1 MLYLGEIALTCNE
14 KNDNL
19 FVNKKGK
26 IYNQPQIREQP
37 YWLKVTLEAVV
48 YFHTL
53 MGACKIVKTQAKRKN
68 DSASI
73 KEKVEKIK
81 KEVGKVIVGQE
92 EMIEYIIVALLS
104 DGHILLEGYPG
115 LGKTVMVKTI
125 ARVLDA
131 KFQRVQF
138 TPDLIPGDITGF
150 EMWDPESR
158 KSRIQK
164 GPVFTNL
171 LLADEINR
179 APAKVQ
185 SALLEA
191 MQEKQVTIG
200 RETYY
205 LEKLFLVLAT
215 QNPIEISGT
224 YLLPEAE
231 IDRFMFKLK
240 VQYPT
245 YGNERE
251 ITERQIRD
259 DDIELDAVL
268 TQKELLVLRHTIAES
283 LPLQEE
289 SAIVR
294 YITRLVRATRPE
306 EGNGESRNLVLYGAS
321 PRASIALA
329 KASRVY
335 AFIHGEDMVLPEHV
349 HKMAYPVL
357 RHRVILTHEAESQ
370 GIDADAI
377 IDKILHRVPILE

>member
-1 MLYLGEIALTCNE
+1 MKTRS
-14 KNDNL
+14 KTVSHD
-19 FVNKKGK
+19 
-26 IYNQPQIREQP
+26 RE
-37 YWLKVTLEAVV
+37 LV
-48 YFHTL
+48 
-53 MGACKIVKTQAKRKN
+53 
-68 DSASI
+68 
-73 KEKVEKIK
+73 KEKVETMKR
-81 KEVGKVIVGQE
+81 EVGKVIVGQTE
-92 EMIEYIIVALLS
+92 LIEGIIIALLS

-115 LGKTVMVKTI
+115 LGKTVTVKTV

-131 KFQRVQF
+131 TFQRVQF

-150 EMWDPESR
+150 EMWDPETR
-158 KSRIQK
+158 KSRIQR

-200 RETYY
+200 RETYP

-240 VQYPT
+240 VQYPA

-251 ITERQIRD
+251 ITERQIREGQE
-259 DDIELDAVL
+259 ELKVVVSPNEVL
-268 TQKELLVLRHTIAES
+268 SFRHMISEW
-283 LPLQEE
+283 LPLHET
-289 SAIVR
+289 SVTIK

-306 EGNGESRNLVLYGAS
+306 DGNGTLKNFVMYGAS

-329 KASRVY
+329 RASRVY
-335 AFIHGEDMVLPEHV
+335 AFIQGEDTVLPEHV

-357 RHRVILTHEAESQ
+357 RHRIILTHEAESQ
-370 GIDADAI
+370 GIDSDDI
-377 IDKILHRVPILE
+377 IEKILHQVPILE

>member
-1 MLYLGEIALTCNE
+1 MKVRTKTLA
-14 KNDNL
+14 NDRD
-19 FVNKKGK
+19 F
-26 IYNQPQIREQP
+26 
-37 YWLKVTLEAVV
+37 
-48 YFHTL
+48 
-53 MGACKIVKTQAKRKN
+53 
-68 DSASI
+68 I
-73 KEKVEKIK
+73 KEKIEKIK
-81 KEVGKVIVGQE
+81 KEVGKVIIGQD
-92 EMIEYIIVALLS
+92 EMIESIIVALLS

-115 LGKTVMVKTI
+115 LGKTVTVKTL

-131 KFQRVQF
+131 KFKRVQF

-150 EMWDPESR
+150 EMWDPETR

-200 RETYY
+200 RETYP

-240 VQYPT
+240 VRYPA
-245 YGNERE
+245 YGDERE

-259 DDIELDAVL
+259 EEVELDVVL
-268 TQKELLVLRHTIAES
+268 DTKEVISLRHTISEW
-283 LPLQEE
+283 LPLEE
-289 SAIVR
+289 TSVIVK
-294 YITRLVRATRPE
+294 YITRLVRATRPNE
-306 EGNGESRNLVLYGAS
+306 ENGDLRNLVMYGAS
-321 PRASIALA
+321 PRATIALA
-329 KASRVY
+329 KAARVY
-335 AFIHGEDMVLPEHV
+335 AFIIGDDIVLPEHV

-357 RHRVILTHEAESQ
+357 RHRIILTHEAESQ
-370 GIDADAI
+370 GIDSDDI
-377 IDKILHRVPILE
+377 IEKILHRLPILE

>member
-1 MLYLGEIALTCNE
+1 MRGLHVKQRA
-14 KNDNL
+14 
-19 FVNKKGK
+19 K
-26 IYNQPQIREQP
+26 IIWSRDSIREK
-37 YWLKVTLEAVV
+37 L
-48 YFHTL
+48 
-53 MGACKIVKTQAKRKN
+53 
-68 DSASI
+68 
-73 KEKVEKIK
+73 EKIK
-81 KEVGKVIVGQE
+81 KEVGKIIVGQE
-92 EMIEYIIVALLS
+92 EMIEGIIIALLS

-115 LGKTVMVKTI
+115 LGKTITVKTV

-150 EMWDPESR
+150 EMLDPETR
-158 KSRIQK
+158 KSKIQK

-179 APAKVQ
+179 SPAKVQ

-200 RETYY
+200 RETYP

-240 VQYPT
+240 VCYPSYT
-245 YGNERE
+245 DERE
-251 ITERQIRD
+251 ITERQV
-259 DDIELDAVL
+259 LDTEATLDVILTPKEVL
-268 TQKELLVLRHTIAES
+268 SLRHTIAEW
-283 LPLQEE
+283 LPLQET
-289 SAIVR
+289 SAIVK

-306 EGNGESRNLVLYGAS
+306 ENNGALRELVMYGAS
-321 PRASIALA
+321 PRATIALA

-335 AFIHGEDMVLPEHV
+335 AFLHRDDIVLPEHV

-357 RHRVILTHEAESQ
+357 RHRIILSHEAESQ
-370 GIDADAI
+370 GIDSDDI
-377 IDKILHRVPILE
+377 IEKILQRVARLE

>member
-1 MLYLGEIALTCNE
+1 MRSPHEMG
-14 KNDNL
+14 
-19 FVNKKGK
+19 VNKIVRQQPKTKG
-26 IYNQPQIREQP
+26 E
-37 YWLKVTLEAVV
+37 
-48 YFHTL
+48 
-53 MGACKIVKTQAKRKN
+53 
-68 DSASI
+68 SI
-73 KEKVEKIK
+73 INAKVEKIK
-81 KEVGKVIVGQE
+81 KEVSKVIVGQE
-92 EMIEYIIVALLS
+92 EMIESIIVALLS

-115 LGKTVMVKTI
+115 LGKTITVKTV

-150 EMWDPESR
+150 EMWDPETR

-200 RETYY
+200 RETYQ

-231 IDRFMFKLK
+231 IDRFMFKLN
-240 VQYPT
+240 VHYPT
-245 YGNERE
+245 YTNERE
-251 ITERQIRD
+251 ITKRQIRD
-259 DDIELDAVL
+259 EDTTLDTVL
-268 TQKELLVLRHTIAES
+268 TPKEVLTLRHAIAEWF
-283 LPLQEE
+283 PLNED
-289 SAIVR
+289 SAIVKYVAR
-294 YITRLVRATRPE
+294 IVRATRPE
-306 EGNGESRNLVLYGAS
+306 EGNGDIKNLVMYGAS
-321 PRASIALA
+321 PRATIALA

-335 AFIHGEDMVLPEHV
+335 AFIHGDEMVLPEHV
-349 HKMAYPVL
+349 QKMAYPAL
-357 RHRVILTHEAESQ
+357 RHRIILTHEAESQ
-370 GIDADAI
+370 GIDPDSI
-377 IDKILHRVPILE
+377 IKKILQKIPRLE

>member
-1 MLYLGEIALTCNE
+1 MWSSHEMG
-14 KNDNL
+14 
-19 FVNKKGK
+19 VNKIVRQQPKTKG
-26 IYNQPQIREQP
+26 E
-37 YWLKVTLEAVV
+37 
-48 YFHTL
+48 
-53 MGACKIVKTQAKRKN
+53 
-68 DSASI
+68 SI
-73 KEKVEKIK
+73 INAKVEKIK
-81 KEVGKVIVGQE
+81 KEVSKVIVGQE
-92 EMIEYIIVALLS
+92 EMIESIIVALIS

-115 LGKTVMVKTI
+115 LGKTITVKTV

-150 EMWDPESR
+150 EMWDPETR

-200 RETYY
+200 RETYQ

-231 IDRFMFKLK
+231 IDRFMFKLN
-240 VQYPT
+240 VHYPT
-245 YGNERE
+245 YTNERE
-251 ITERQIRD
+251 ITKRQIRD
-259 DDIELDAVL
+259 EDATLDTILTPKEVL
-268 TQKELLVLRHTIAES
+268 ALRHAIAEWF
-283 LPLQEE
+283 PLNED
-289 SAIVR
+289 SAIVK
-294 YITRLVRATRPE
+294 YIARIVRATRPE
-306 EGNGESRNLVLYGAS
+306 EGNGDIKNLVMYGAS
-321 PRASIALA
+321 PRATIALA

-335 AFIHGEDMVLPEHV
+335 AFIHGDEMVLPEHV
-349 HKMAYPVL
+349 HKMAYPAL
-357 RHRVILTHEAESQ
+357 RHRIILTHEAESQ
-370 GIDADAI
+370 GIDSDSI
-377 IDKILHRVPILE
+377 IKKILQKIPRLE

>member
-1 MLYLGEIALTCNE
+1 MKTRTKLILH
-14 KNDNL
+14 D
-19 FVNKKGK
+19 
-26 IYNQPQIREQP
+26 REF
-37 YWLKVTLEAVV
+37 LAET
-48 YFHTL
+48 
-53 MGACKIVKTQAKRKN
+53 
-68 DSASI
+68 
-73 KEKVEKIK
+73 VEKIK
-81 KEVGKVIVGQE
+81 REVGKVIVGQE
-92 EMIEYIIVALLS
+92 EMIEAIIVALLS

-115 LGKTVMVKTI
+115 LGKTVTVKTV

-150 EMWDPESR
+150 EMWDPVTR

-179 APAKVQ
+179 APAKIQ

-200 RETYY
+200 RETYP

-240 VQYPT
+240 VRYPS
-245 YGNERE
+245 YEDERE
-251 ITERQIRD
+251 ITERQIQD
-259 DDIELDAVL
+259 EEAAFDVVL
-268 TQKELLVLRHTIAES
+268 SPKEVLSLRHTIVEW
-283 LPLQEE
+283 LPLHET
-289 SAIVR
+289 SVIVK

-306 EGNGESRNLVLYGAS
+306 EENSEFGNLVMYGAS

-335 AFIHGEDMVLPEHV
+335 AFIRGDEMVLPEHV

-357 RHRVILTHEAESQ
+357 RHRIILTHEAESR
-370 GIDADAI
+370 GIDSDDI
-377 IDKILHRVPILE
+377 IEKILHRVPILE

>member
-1 MLYLGEIALTCNE
+1 VKPL
-14 KNDNL
+14 
-19 FVNKKGK
+19 VK
-26 IYNQPQIREQP
+26 I
-37 YWLKVTLEAVV
+37 
-48 YFHTL
+48 
-53 MGACKIVKTQAKRKN
+53 KT
-68 DSASI
+68 DSEFI

-81 KEVGKVIVGQE
+81 REVGKVIVGQE
-92 EMIEYIIVALLS
+92 EMIESIIVALLS

-115 LGKTVMVKTI
+115 LGKTITVKTVG
-125 ARVLDA
+125 RVLDA

-150 EMWDPESR
+150 EMWDPATR

-200 RETYY
+200 RETYH

-240 VQYPT
+240 VRYPS
-245 YGNERE
+245 YMDERE

-259 DDIELDAVL
+259 EEAAINVVL
-268 TQKELLVLRHTIAES
+268 TPKEVLSLRHTIAKW
-283 LPLQEE
+283 LPLHKE
-289 SAIVR
+289 SAIVK

-306 EGNGESRNLVLYGAS
+306 EGNGELKNLVMYGAS
-321 PRASIALA
+321 PRATIGLA
-329 KASRVY
+329 KAARVY
-335 AFIHGEDMVLPEHV
+335 AFIHGEDMVLPEHI
-349 HKMAYPVL
+349 HRMAYPVL
-357 RHRVILTHEAESQ
+357 RHRIILTHEAESQ
-370 GIDADAI
+370 GIDADNI
-377 IDKILHRVPILE
+377 IDKILCSVPRLE

>member
-1 MLYLGEIALTCNE
+1 MKTRSKTVSHDRE
-14 KNDNL
+14 
-19 FVNKKGK
+19 FV
-26 IYNQPQIREQP
+26 
-37 YWLKVTLEAVV
+37 
-48 YFHTL
+48 
-53 MGACKIVKTQAKRKN
+53 
-68 DSASI
+68 
-73 KEKVEKIK
+73 KEKVETMKR
-81 KEVGKVIVGQE
+81 EVRKVIVGQE
-92 EMIEYIIVALLS
+92 ELVEGIIIALLS

-115 LGKTVMVKTI
+115 LGKTVTVKTV

-131 KFQRVQF
+131 TFQRVQF

-150 EMWDPESR
+150 EMWDPETK
-158 KSRIQK
+158 KSRIQR

-200 RETYY
+200 RETYP

-240 VQYPT
+240 VQYPA

-259 DDIELDAVL
+259 EQEELKTVVSPNDVL
-268 TQKELLVLRHTIAES
+268 SFRHMISEW
-283 LPLQEE
+283 LPLHET
-289 SAIVR
+289 SATIK
-294 YITRLVRATRPE
+294 YITRLVRTTRPE
-306 EGNGESRNLVLYGAS
+306 EGNGTLKNLVMYGAS
-321 PRASIALA
+321 PRATIALA
-329 KASRVY
+329 RASRVY
-335 AFIHGEDMVLPEHV
+335 AFLHGDEMVLPEHV
-349 HKMAYPVL
+349 HTMAYPVL
-357 RHRVILTHEAESQ
+357 RHRIILTHEAESR
-370 GIDADAI
+370 GINSDTI
-377 IDKILHRVPILE
+377 IEKILCQVPIVE

>member
-1 MLYLGEIALTCNE
+1 MWSSHEMG
-14 KNDNL
+14 
-19 FVNKKGK
+19 VNK
-26 IYNQPQIREQP
+26 IVRQQP
-37 YWLKVTLEAVV
+37 
-48 YFHTL
+48 
-53 MGACKIVKTQAKRKN
+53 KTKDEN
-68 DSASI
+68 I
-73 KEKVEKIK
+73 INVKVEKIK
-81 KEVGKVIVGQE
+81 KEVSKVIVGQE
-92 EMIEYIIVALLS
+92 EMIESIIVALIS

-115 LGKTVMVKTI
+115 LGKTITVKTV

-150 EMWDPESR
+150 EMWDPETR

-200 RETYY
+200 RETYQ

-231 IDRFMFKLK
+231 IDRFMFKLN
-240 VQYPT
+240 VHYPT
-245 YGNERE
+245 YTNERE
-251 ITERQIRD
+251 ITKRQIRD
-259 DDIELDAVL
+259 EDATLDTILTPKEVL
-268 TQKELLVLRHTIAES
+268 ALRHAIAEWF
-283 LPLQEE
+283 PLNED
-289 SAIVR
+289 SAIVK
-294 YITRLVRATRPE
+294 YIARIVRATRPE
-306 EGNGESRNLVLYGAS
+306 EGNGDIKNLVMYGAS
-321 PRASIALA
+321 PRATIALA

-335 AFIHGEDMVLPEHV
+335 AFIHGDEMVLPEHV
-349 HKMAYPVL
+349 QKMAYPAL
-357 RHRVILTHEAESQ
+357 RHRIILTHEAESQ
-370 GIDADAI
+370 GIDSDSI
-377 IDKILHRVPILE
+377 IKKILQKIPRLE

>member
-1 MLYLGEIALTCNE
+1 MKTRS
-14 KNDNL
+14 KTVSHD
-19 FVNKKGK
+19 
-26 IYNQPQIREQP
+26 RE
-37 YWLKVTLEAVV
+37 LV
-48 YFHTL
+48 
-53 MGACKIVKTQAKRKN
+53 
-68 DSASI
+68 
-73 KEKVEKIK
+73 KEKVETMKR
-81 KEVGKVIVGQE
+81 EVGKVIVGQTE
-92 EMIEYIIVALLS
+92 LIEGIIIALLS

-115 LGKTVMVKTI
+115 LGKTVTVKTV

-131 KFQRVQF
+131 TFQRVQF

-150 EMWDPESR
+150 EMWDPETR
-158 KSRIQK
+158 KSRIQR

-200 RETYY
+200 RETYP

-240 VQYPT
+240 VQYPA

-251 ITERQIRD
+251 ITERQIREGQE
-259 DDIELDAVL
+259 ELKVVVSPNEVL
-268 TQKELLVLRHTIAES
+268 SFRHMISEW
-283 LPLQEE
+283 LPLHET
-289 SAIVR
+289 SVTIK

-306 EGNGESRNLVLYGAS
+306 DGNGTLKNLVMYGAS

-329 KASRVY
+329 RASRVY
-335 AFIHGEDMVLPEHV
+335 AFIQGEDMVLPEHV

-357 RHRVILTHEAESQ
+357 RHRIILTHEAESQ
-370 GIDADAI
+370 GIDSDDI
-377 IDKILHRVPILE
+377 IEKILHQVPILE

>member
-1 MLYLGEIALTCNE
+1 MKTRSKTVSHDRE
-14 KNDNL
+14 
-19 FVNKKGK
+19 FV
-26 IYNQPQIREQP
+26 
-37 YWLKVTLEAVV
+37 
-48 YFHTL
+48 
-53 MGACKIVKTQAKRKN
+53 
-68 DSASI
+68 
-73 KEKVEKIK
+73 KEKVETMKS
-81 KEVGKVIVGQE
+81 EVRKVIVGQE
-92 EMIEYIIVALLS
+92 ELVEGIIIALLS

-115 LGKTVMVKTI
+115 LGKTVTVKTV

-131 KFQRVQF
+131 TFQRVQF

-150 EMWDPESR
+150 EMWDPETK
-158 KSRIQK
+158 KSRIQR

-200 RETYY
+200 RETYP

-240 VQYPT
+240 VQYPA

-259 DDIELDAVL
+259 EQEELKAVVSPND
-268 TQKELLVLRHTIAES
+268 VLSFRHMISEW
-283 LPLQEE
+283 LPLHET
-289 SAIVR
+289 SATIK
-294 YITRLVRATRPE
+294 YITRLVRTTRPE
-306 EGNGESRNLVLYGAS
+306 EGNGTLKNLVMYGAS
-321 PRASIALA
+321 PRATIALA
-329 KASRVY
+329 RASRVY
-335 AFIHGEDMVLPEHV
+335 AFLHGDEMVLPEHV
-349 HKMAYPVL
+349 HTMAYPVL
-357 RHRVILTHEAESQ
+357 RHRIILTHEAESR
-370 GIDADAI
+370 GITSDTI
-377 IDKILHRVPILE
+377 IEKILCQVPIVE

>member
-1 MLYLGEIALTCNE
+1 MG
-14 KNDNL
+14 
-19 FVNKKGK
+19 VNKIVRQQPKTKG
-26 IYNQPQIREQP
+26 E
-37 YWLKVTLEAVV
+37 
-48 YFHTL
+48 
-53 MGACKIVKTQAKRKN
+53 
-68 DSASI
+68 SI
-73 KEKVEKIK
+73 INAKVEKIK
-81 KEVGKVIVGQE
+81 KEVSKVIVGQE
-92 EMIEYIIVALLS
+92 EMIESIIVALLS

-115 LGKTVMVKTI
+115 LGKTITVKTV

-150 EMWDPESR
+150 EMWDPETR

-200 RETYY
+200 RETYH

-231 IDRFMFKLK
+231 IDRFMFKLN
-240 VQYPT
+240 VHYPT
-245 YGNERE
+245 YTNERE
-251 ITERQIRD
+251 ITKRQIRD
-259 DDIELDAVL
+259 EDTTLDTVL
-268 TQKELLVLRHTIAES
+268 TPKEVLTLRHAIAEWF
-283 LPLQEE
+283 PLNED
-289 SAIVR
+289 SAIVKYVAR
-294 YITRLVRATRPE
+294 IVRATRPE
-306 EGNGESRNLVLYGAS
+306 EGNGDIKNLVMYGAS
-321 PRASIALA
+321 PRATIALA

-335 AFIHGEDMVLPEHV
+335 AFIHGDEMVLPEHV
-349 HKMAYPVL
+349 QKMAYPAL
-357 RHRVILTHEAESQ
+357 RHRIILTHEAESQ
-370 GIDADAI
+370 GIDSDSI
-377 IDKILHRVPILE
+377 IKKILQKIPRLE

>member
-1 MLYLGEIALTCNE
+1 MKQQT
-14 KNDNL
+14 
-19 FVNKKGK
+19 KKVDTK
-26 IYNQPQIREQP
+26 E
-37 YWLKVTLEAVV
+37 
-48 YFHTL
+48 F
-53 MGACKIVKTQAKRKN
+53 
-68 DSASI
+68 I
-73 KEKVEKIK
+73 KEKVERIK

-92 EMIEYIIVALLS
+92 EMVDSIVVALLS

-115 LGKTVMVKTI
+115 LGKTVTVKTV

-150 EMWDPESR
+150 EMIDPETR
-158 KSRIQK
+158 KSRVQR

-200 RETYY
+200 RETHL

-231 IDRFMFKLK
+231 IDRFMFKLE
-240 VQYPT
+240 VRYPT
-245 YGNERE
+245 YGDERE

-259 DDIELDAVL
+259 EDIALDVILTPKEVL
-268 TQKELLVLRHTIAES
+268 SLRHTIAEW
-283 LPLQEE
+283 LPLHEE
-289 SAIVR
+289 SLIIR

-306 EGNGESRNLVLYGAS
+306 EGNGELKNLVMYGAS

-335 AFIHGEDMVLPEHV
+335 AFIHGEEMVLPEHV

-357 RHRVILTHEAESQ
+357 RHRIILTHEAESQ
-370 GIDADAI
+370 GIDSDNI
-377 IDKILHRVPILE
+377 IEKVLHRVPILE

>member
-1 MLYLGEIALTCNE
+1 MKTRTKLILH
-14 KNDNL
+14 D
-19 FVNKKGK
+19 
-26 IYNQPQIREQP
+26 REF
-37 YWLKVTLEAVV
+37 LAET
-48 YFHTL
+48 
-53 MGACKIVKTQAKRKN
+53 
-68 DSASI
+68 
-73 KEKVEKIK
+73 VEKIK
-81 KEVGKVIVGQE
+81 REVGKVIVGQE
-92 EMIEYIIVALLS
+92 EMIEAIIVALLS

-115 LGKTVMVKTI
+115 LGKTVTVKTV

-150 EMWDPESR
+150 EMWDPVTR

-179 APAKVQ
+179 APAKIQ

-200 RETYY
+200 RETYP

-240 VQYPT
+240 VRYPS
-245 YGNERE
+245 YEDERE

-259 DDIELDAVL
+259 EEAAFDVVL
-268 TQKELLVLRHTIAES
+268 SPKEVLSLRHTIAEW
-283 LPLQEE
+283 LPLHET
-289 SAIVR
+289 SVIVK

-306 EGNGESRNLVLYGAS
+306 EENSEFGNLVMYGAS

-335 AFIHGEDMVLPEHV
+335 AFIRGDEMVLPEHV

-357 RHRVILTHEAESQ
+357 RHRIILTHEAESR
-370 GIDADAI
+370 GIDSDDI
-377 IDKILHRVPILE
+377 IEKILHRVPILE

>member
-1 MLYLGEIALTCNE
+1 MWSSHEMG
-14 KNDNL
+14 
-19 FVNKKGK
+19 VNK
-26 IYNQPQIREQP
+26 IVRQQP
-37 YWLKVTLEAVV
+37 
-48 YFHTL
+48 
-53 MGACKIVKTQAKRKN
+53 KTKDEN
-68 DSASI
+68 I
-73 KEKVEKIK
+73 INVKVEKIK
-81 KEVGKVIVGQE
+81 KEVSKVIVGQE
-92 EMIEYIIVALLS
+92 QMIESIIVALIS

-115 LGKTVMVKTI
+115 LGKTITVKTV

-150 EMWDPESR
+150 EMWDPETR

-200 RETYY
+200 RETYQ

-231 IDRFMFKLK
+231 IDRFMFKLN
-240 VQYPT
+240 VHYPT
-245 YGNERE
+245 YTNERE
-251 ITERQIRD
+251 ITKRQIRD
-259 DDIELDAVL
+259 EDTTLDTVL
-268 TQKELLVLRHTIAES
+268 TPKEVLTLRHAIAEWF
-283 LPLQEE
+283 PLNED
-289 SAIVR
+289 SAIVK
-294 YITRLVRATRPE
+294 YIARIVRATRPE
-306 EGNGESRNLVLYGAS
+306 EGNGDIKNLVMYGAS
-321 PRASIALA
+321 PRATIALA

-335 AFIHGEDMVLPEHV
+335 AFIHGDEMVLPEHV
-349 HKMAYPVL
+349 HKMAYPAL
-357 RHRVILTHEAESQ
+357 RHRIILTHEAESQ
-370 GIDADAI
+370 GIDSDSI
-377 IDKILHRVPILE
+377 IKKILQKIPRLE

>member
-1 MLYLGEIALTCNE
+1 MKA
-14 KNDNL
+14 
-19 FVNKKGK
+19 
-26 IYNQPQIREQP
+26 R
-37 YWLKVTLEAVV
+37 
-48 YFHTL
+48 
-53 MGACKIVKTQAKRKN
+53 VKTVIHDKE
-68 DSASI
+68 SV
-73 KEKVEKIK
+73 KEKVKAIK
-81 KEVGKVIVGQE
+81 REVGKVIVGQE
-92 EMIEYIIVALLS
+92 ELIEGVIIALLS

-115 LGKTVMVKTI
+115 LGKTVTVKTV
-125 ARVLDA
+125 ARILDA

-150 EMWDPESR
+150 EMWDPETR

-200 RETYY
+200 RETYP

-240 VQYPT
+240 VNYPV
-245 YGNERE
+245 YGDERE

-259 DDIELDAVL
+259 EEAELAVVL
-268 TQKELLVLRHTIAES
+268 SPKEVLSFRHMISEW
-283 LPLQEE
+283 LPLRET
-289 SAIVR
+289 SVTLK

-306 EGNGESRNLVLYGAS
+306 EGNGTLRNLVMYGAS

-329 KASRVY
+329 RASRVY
-335 AFIHGEDMVLPEHV
+335 AFIHGEDMVLPEHI
-349 HKMAYPVL
+349 HAMAYPVL
-357 RHRVILTHEAESQ
+357 RHRIILTHEAESQ
-370 GIDADAI
+370 GIDSDDVI
-377 IDKILHRVPILE
+377 EKILHQVPIVE

>member
-1 MLYLGEIALTCNE
+1 MGDY
-14 KNDNL
+14 
-19 FVNKKGK
+19 
-26 IYNQPQIREQP
+26 
-37 YWLKVTLEAVV
+37 EAV
-48 YFHTL
+48 
-53 MGACKIVKTQAKRKN
+53 KTRTKAIIN
-68 DSASI
+68 DRNFV

-81 KEVGKVIVGQE
+81 REVGKVIVGQE
-92 EMIEYIIVALLS
+92 EMIESIIIAFLS

-115 LGKTVMVKTI
+115 LGKTITVKTV
-125 ARVLDA
+125 ARVMDA
-131 KFQRVQF
+131 KFKRVQF

-150 EMWDPESR
+150 EMWDSETR

-200 RETYY
+200 RETYP
-205 LEKLFLVLAT
+205 LEELFLVLAT

-240 VQYPT
+240 VRYPT
-245 YGNERE
+245 YGDERE

-259 DDIELDAVL
+259 VDAELDVVL
-268 TQKELLVLRHTIAES
+268 DTKEVISIRHAIS
-283 LPLQEE
+283 GWLPLEE
-289 SAIVR
+289 TSAIVK

-306 EGNGESRNLVLYGAS
+306 EGNDELKNLVMYGAS
-321 PRASIALA
+321 PRATIALA
-329 KASRVY
+329 KAARVY
-335 AFIHGEDMVLPEHV
+335 AFIHGDDMVLPEHV
-349 HKMAYPVL
+349 QKMAYPVL
-357 RHRVILTHEAESQ
+357 RHRIILTHEAESQ
-370 GIDADAI
+370 GMDSDSI
-377 IDKILHRVPILE
+377 IEKILHHVPILE